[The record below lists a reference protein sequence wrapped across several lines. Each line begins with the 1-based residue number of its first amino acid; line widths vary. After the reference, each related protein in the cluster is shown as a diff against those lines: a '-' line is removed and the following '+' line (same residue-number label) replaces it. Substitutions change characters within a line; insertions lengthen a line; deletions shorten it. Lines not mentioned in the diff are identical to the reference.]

1 MKNKTVLISGATSG
15 IGRATVFELLEN
27 GFFVSGFA
35 PDSKKCKALAKELA
49 RSFKPGQFLIT
60 AGDVTKESS
69 LKKVI
74 RSTVSKF
81 KNIDIVVN
89 NAGYGFF
96 VEPEAVDINQYR
108 RMMDVNMVG
117 MATLTKLVVPQ
128 MKKKKMGHIVNVAS
142 IAGRTVGFKG
152 SFYSSTKFAVMG
164 YSEGIRKDLEPFN
177 IKVSTVCP
185 GMVQTDFFTK
195 KELARRKKELWNGKV
210 PVMLNSADIAKA
222 ICFVLKQPTHVEIRD
237 ILVMPFGN

>member
-60 AGDVTKESS
+60 AGDVTKEPS

-74 RSTVSKF
+74 RSTINKF

-89 NAGYGFF
+89 NAGVWIEGKLEKNNLEQIEK
-96 VEPEAVDINQYR
+96 VLSINTFGVVR
-108 RMMDVNMVG
+108 
-117 MATLTKLVVPQ
+117 LTKLVLPYI
-128 MKKKKMGHIVNVAS
+128 KKSKTGTIVNISSQAGIYAKKERSPYNAS
-142 IAGRTVGFKG
+142 KWAITGF
-152 SFYSSTKFAVMG
+152 TKALQEELEA
-164 YSEGIRKDLEPFN
+164 EGI
-177 IKVSTVCP
+177 KV
-185 GMVQTDFFTK
+185 
-195 KELARRKKELWNGKV
+195 
-210 PVMLNSADIAKA
+210 I
-222 ICFVLKQPTHVEIRD
+222 
-237 ILVMPFGN
+237 

>member
-1 MKNKTVLISGATSG
+1 
-15 IGRATVFELLEN
+15 
-27 GFFVSGFA
+27 
-35 PDSKKCKALAKELA
+35 
-49 RSFKPGQFLIT
+49 
-60 AGDVTKESS
+60 
-69 LKKVI
+69 
-74 RSTVSKF
+74 
-81 KNIDIVVN
+81 
-89 NAGYGFF
+89 
-96 VEPEAVDINQYR
+96 
-108 RMMDVNMVG
+108 
-117 MATLTKLVVPQ
+117 

-195 KELARRKKELWNGKV
+195 KELWNGKV